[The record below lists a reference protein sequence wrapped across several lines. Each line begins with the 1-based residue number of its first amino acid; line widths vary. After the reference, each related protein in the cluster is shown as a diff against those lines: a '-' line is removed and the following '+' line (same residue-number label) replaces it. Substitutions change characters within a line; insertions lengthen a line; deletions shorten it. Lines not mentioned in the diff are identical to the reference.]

1 MVSASC
7 ATSSGMPDT
16 VDTPAPSAA
25 SAGVPRE
32 VVRRRALV
40 VLSLGQVLG
49 GIGFGSTISLGAVIT
64 ERLTGDEA
72 LAGLPT
78 AAVTLGA
85 ALLAVPLASLAS
97 RSGRRPALA
106 LGMLLALVG
115 VALVVVGTAA
125 GLFPVLLVAFAL
137 IGAGQAANLQS
148 RFAATDLAT
157 DRTRGRD
164 LSIVVWATTIGAV
177 LGPNLIG
184 AGEALGGAVGM
195 PPLTGP
201 YLFTAVAQV
210 LAIVLYLLALRP
222 DPLLLARESSAGR
235 SGAST
240 TALSRPDRPRAARY
254 AILAIAGSH
263 GVMVSVMAMTPL
275 HLVHHGAE
283 LSVVGL
289 TISLHIAG
297 MYALSPVFGILADRL
312 GRVPTVLLGQALL
325 AASLVVAALG
335 AESSAAV
342 TVSLILLGLG
352 WSAATVAGSALL
364 TEASSPER
372 RTTRQGRSDAV
383 MNVVGA
389 AGAAAAGGVLGLIG
403 YAGLATW
410 ALVIVALVAIA
421 GVVVGGSMR
430 SADSASDPAGV

>member
-16 VDTPAPSAA
+16 IGTPAPSAA

-85 ALLAVPLASLAS
+85 ALLAVPLASFAS

-125 GLFPVLLVAFAL
+125 ALFPVLLIAFAM

-184 AGEALGGAVGM
+184 AGEALGDAMGM

-201 YLFTAVAQV
+201 YLFTAVAQL
-210 LAIVLYLLALRP
+210 LAIALYLVALRP
-222 DPLLLARESSAGR
+222 DPLLLARASSAGG
-235 SGAST
+235 SEASAT
-240 TALSRPDRPRAARY
+240 RRAQADRPGAARY
-254 AILAIAGSH
+254 AVLAIAGSH

-312 GRVPTVLLGQALL
+312 GRVATILLGQALL
-325 AASLVVAALG
+325 AASLVVAAMG
-335 AESSAAV
+335 ADSALAV
-342 TVSLILLGLG
+342 TASLILLGLG
-352 WSAATVAGSALL
+352 WSGATVAGSALL

-372 RTTRQGRSDAV
+372 RTARQGRSDAI

-389 AGAAAAGGVLGLIG
+389 AGAAAAGVVLGVLG
-403 YAGLATW
+403 YAGLAVC
-410 ALVIVALVAIA
+410 ALAVVA
-421 GVVVGGSMR
+421 VVVIGGLLAGRSMR
-430 SADSASDPAGV
+430 SPDRSNHPVGT

>member
-1 MVSASC
+1 MSDTAGSSAQRTTGDIGSRD
-7 ATSSGMPDT
+7 A
-16 VDTPAPSAA
+16 
-25 SAGVPRE
+25 
-32 VVRRRALV
+32 VRRRALV

-64 ERLTGDEA
+64 ERLTGDDA

-85 ALLAVPLASLAS
+85 AVLAVPLASFAS
-97 RSGRRPALA
+97 RSGRRPALT

-115 VALVVVGTAA
+115 VVLVVFGTAT
-125 GLFPVLLVAFAL
+125 GSFPVLLVAFAL

-177 LGPNLIG
+177 LGPNLVGIG
-184 AGEALGGAVGM
+184 EDVGAAVGM

-201 YLFTAVAQV
+201 YLFTAVAQL
-210 LAIVLYLLALRP
+210 LAIALYLIALRP
-222 DPLLLARESSAGR
+222 DPLLLARASNADGTQPSAPHQAR
-235 SGAST
+235 E
-240 TALSRPDRPRAARY
+240 DRPGAARY
-254 AILAIAGSH
+254 AVVAIAGSH

-297 MYALSPVFGILADRL
+297 MYALSPVFGVIADRL
-312 GRVPTVLLGQALL
+312 GRLPTILLGQVLL
-325 AASLVVAALG
+325 AVSLVVG
-335 AESSAAV
+335 AFGADSAV
-342 TVSLILLGLG
+342 TVTVALVLLGLG

-372 RTTRQGRSDAV
+372 RTARQGRSDAI

-403 YAGLATW
+403 YAGLSVC
-410 ALVIVALVAIA
+410 ALGVVAVVAILGA
-421 GVVVGGSMR
+421 LAVRSAR
-430 SADSASDPAGV
+430 SADRAADTVGA

>member
-1 MVSASC
+1 
-7 ATSSGMPDT
+7 MPDRESIPLPT
-16 VDTPAPSAA
+16 TPA
-25 SAGVPRE
+25 E
-32 VVRRRALV
+32 VGAHDAVRRRALV

-85 ALLAVPLASLAS
+85 ALLAMPLASFAS
-97 RSGRRPALA
+97 RAGRRPALA

-115 VALVVVGTAA
+115 VVLVVVGTAS

-148 RFAATDLAT
+148 RFAATDLST
-157 DRTRGRD
+157 DLTRGRD
-164 LSIVVWATTIGAV
+164 LSIVVWATTVGAV

-184 AGEALGGAVGM
+184 AGEALGDVVGM

-201 YLFTAVAQV
+201 YLFTAVAQL
-210 LAIVLYLLALRP
+210 LAIALYLVALRP
-222 DPLLLARESSAGR
+222 DPLLLARASSAGGSEVSAAR
-235 SGAST
+235 RAR
-240 TALSRPDRPRAARY
+240 ADRPHAARY
-254 AILAIAGSH
+254 AMLAIAGSH

-312 GRVPTVLLGQALL
+312 GRLRTIFLGQVLL
-325 AASLVVAALG
+325 AASLVVAAFG
-335 AESSAAV
+335 SHSALAV
-342 TVSLILLGLG
+342 TIALILLGLG
-352 WSAATVAGSALL
+352 WSGATVAGSALL

-372 RTTRQGRSDAV
+372 RTVRQGRSDAI

-389 AGAAAAGGVLGLIG
+389 AGAAAAGGVLGVLG
-403 YAGLATW
+403 YAGLAVC
-410 ALVIVALVAIA
+410 ALAVVA
-421 GVVVGGSMR
+421 VVVIGGLLAGRSMR
-430 SADSASDPAGV
+430 SSDRSDHPVGT

>member
-1 MVSASC
+1 
-7 ATSSGMPDT
+7 MPDGESIPVPT
-16 VDTPAPSAA
+16 TAA
-25 SAGVPRE
+25 AVGARDA
-32 VVRRRALV
+32 VRRRSLV

-85 ALLAVPLASLAS
+85 ALLAMPLASFAS

-115 VALVVVGTAA
+115 VVLVVFGTAS
-125 GLFPVLLVAFAL
+125 GLFPVLLIAFAM

-184 AGEALGGAVGM
+184 AGEALGDAMGM

-201 YLFTAVAQV
+201 YLFTAVAQL
-210 LAIVLYLLALRP
+210 LAIALYLVALRP
-222 DPLLLARESSAGR
+222 DPLLLARASSAGG
-235 SGAST
+235 SEASAT
-240 TALSRPDRPRAARY
+240 RRAQADRPGAARY
-254 AILAIAGSH
+254 AVLAIAGSH

-312 GRVPTVLLGQALL
+312 GRVATILLGQALL
-325 AASLVVAALG
+325 AASLVVAAMG
-335 AESSAAV
+335 ADSALAV
-342 TVSLILLGLG
+342 TASLILLGLG
-352 WSAATVAGSALL
+352 WSGATVAGSALL
-364 TEASSPER
+364 TEASSRER
-372 RTTRQGRSDAV
+372 RTARQGRSDAI

-389 AGAAAAGGVLGLIG
+389 AGAAAAGGVLGVLG
-403 YAGLATW
+403 YAGLAVC
-410 ALVIVALVAIA
+410 ALAVVA
-421 GVVVGGSMR
+421 VVVIGGLLAGRSMR
-430 SADSASDPAGV
+430 SPDRSNHPVGT

>member
-1 MVSASC
+1 
-7 ATSSGMPDT
+7 MPDRESIPLPT
-16 VDTPAPSAA
+16 TPA
-25 SAGVPRE
+25 E
-32 VVRRRALV
+32 VGARDAVRRRALV

-64 ERLTGDEA
+64 ERLMGDDA

-85 ALLAVPLASLAS
+85 ALLAMPLASLAS
-97 RSGRRPALA
+97 RAGRRPALA

-115 VALVVVGTAA
+115 VVLVVVGTAS
-125 GLFPVLLVAFAL
+125 GLFPVLLIAFAL

-184 AGEALGGAVGM
+184 AGEAIGEAVGM

-201 YLFTAVAQV
+201 YLFTAVAQL
-210 LAIVLYLLALRP
+210 LAIALYFVALRP
-222 DPLLLARESSAGR
+222 DPLLLARTSSAGAPH
-235 SGAST
+235 ASAT
-240 TALSRPDRPRAARY
+240 RRAQADRPGAARY
-254 AILAIAGSH
+254 AVLAIAGSH

-283 LSVVGL
+283 LTVVGL

-312 GRVPTVLLGQALL
+312 GRVATILIGQALL
-325 AASLVVAALG
+325 AASLVVAAMG
-335 AESSAAV
+335 ADSTLAV
-342 TVSLILLGLG
+342 TLSLILLGLG
-352 WSAATVAGSALL
+352 WSGATVAGSALL

-372 RTTRQGRSDAV
+372 RTTRQGRSDAI

-389 AGAAAAGGVLGLIG
+389 AGAAVAGGVLGLIG
-403 YAGLATW
+403 FAGLAAC
-410 ALVIVALVAIA
+410 ALAVVA
-421 GVVVGGSMR
+421 VVVIGGVRAARSTH
-430 SADSASDPAGV
+430 SADAATGPVEL